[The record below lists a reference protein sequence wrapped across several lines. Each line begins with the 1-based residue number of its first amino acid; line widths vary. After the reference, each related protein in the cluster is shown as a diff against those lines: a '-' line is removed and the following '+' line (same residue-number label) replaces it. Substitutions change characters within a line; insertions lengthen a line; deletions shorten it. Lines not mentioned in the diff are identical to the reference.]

1 LRDSSKTRIFTAEK
15 WRARGDSN
23 ARPCAPEAHALSS

>member
-1 LRDSSKTRIFTAEK
+1 VKTKE

-23 ARPCAPEAHALSS
+23 ARPCAPEAHALIR